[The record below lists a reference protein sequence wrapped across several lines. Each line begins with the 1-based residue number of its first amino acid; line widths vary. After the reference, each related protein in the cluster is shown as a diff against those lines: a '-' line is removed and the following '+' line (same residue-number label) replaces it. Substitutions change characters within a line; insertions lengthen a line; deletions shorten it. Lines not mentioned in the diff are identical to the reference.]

1 MLQKKL
7 KASLFALAIFSI
19 GFSGCVPK
27 ANVGLMVSQQKF
39 LDSSSYSNSV
49 NVGDID
55 SEELTVGKENF
66 KQALVLSLKSSGF
79 YNPNGEYKLDVTII
93 NFKQFG
99 IFLPKLV
106 ATIQYEIIN
115 KNTHEKLFK
124 KIIVSSTK
132 LYFADNSYRERL
144 VKENLT
150 KFLKLL
156 SSQEAIPS
164 QSMNIQIQDGEIYY

>member
-19 GFSGCVPK
+19 GFSGCVSK
-27 ANVGLMVSQQKF
+27 ANVDLMVTQQK
-39 LDSSSYSNSV
+39 SVATSPYSNSV
-49 NVGDID
+49 KVSSVNA
-55 SEELTVGKENF
+55 ETLAVGKEEF

-79 YNPNGEYKLDVTII
+79 YNPNGEYKLNVAAI
-93 NFKQFG
+93 NFKVDVGFPG
-99 IFLPKLV
+99 TYI
-106 ATIQYEIIN
+106 ATIKYELID
-115 KNTHEKLFK
+115 KNTHEKLFTK
-124 KIIVSSTK
+124 EIVSSTK
-132 LYFADNSYRERL
+132 LHLFDNSWRERL